1 MDAGKILVAQSNGIY
16 IVKFVGDVRLNL
28 CSTLDK
34 YTDQMFANSDFNTVI
49 IDLTETQCI
58 DSTSLGQLAKI
69 SILYKKKYEQVPTII
84 STNSD
89 INRILTSMGFDK
101 VFNII
106 KELVSKIEYLDQQEL
121 PQLDAADENDM
132 KNRVLEAHKLLMDM
146 NQSNH
151 DAFQDLVNS
160 LEEN

>member
-1 MDAGKILVAQSNGIY
+1 MDTGKILVAQSQGIY

-28 CSTLDK
+28 CTTLDQ
-34 YTDQMFANSDFNTVI
+34 YTDQMFASDQFKTVI

-69 SILYKKKYEQVPTII
+69 SILYKEKYGQLPTII
-84 STNSD
+84 STNDD

-101 VFNII
+101 VFYIV
-106 KELVSKIEYLDQQEL
+106 KEVVSKVEYLDEL
-121 PQLDAADENDM
+121 PLQAVGEHEM
-132 KNRVLEAHKLLMDM
+132 KKRVLEAHKLLMDM
-146 NQSNH
+146 NQNNKA
-151 DAFQDLVNS
+151 AFQDLVKS

>member
-1 MDAGKILVAQSNGIY
+1 METGKILVAQSQGIY

-28 CSTLDK
+28 CTTLDQF
-34 YTDQMFANSDFNTVI
+34 TDNMFDSDEFKTVV
-49 IDLTETQCI
+49 IDLTETICI

-69 SILYKKKYEQVPTII
+69 SILYKEKHGQLPTIV

-101 VFNII
+101 FFYIV
-106 KELVSKIEYLDQQEL
+106 KELVSRVEYLDEL
-121 PQLDAADENDM
+121 PMQSVDEDEM
-132 KNRVLEAHKLLMDM
+132 KLRVLEAHKLLMDM
-146 NQSNH
+146 NKDNH
-151 DAFQDLVNS
+151 AAFQDLVKS